1 MINRKFLSKNEIE
14 FQANRLLMRHYESD
28 SILNIKPPIDI
39 EDIADRTIKVEY
51 DYDFCYEA
59 IKKDDVLGY
68 TEFNKRQMV
77 IDEWLYENCSEGRV
91 NFTIAHEI
99 GHVVLHSP
107 SYDAENKQELINPL
121 KLNCVKKSGIT
132 NHWLEM
138 QSNSFAAS
146 LLMPKELIF
155 EEISRRDLDIDKG
168 IEYYTDHLF
177 KAFKV
182 SKQAMRI
189 RLKNLEIFKNINQ
202 LEFNF

>member
-77 IDEWLYENCSEGRV
+77 IDEWLYENYSEGRV

-121 KLNCVKKSGIT
+121 KLNCVKIKYFP
-132 NHWLEM
+132 LR
-138 QSNSFAAS
+138 Q
-146 LLMPKELIF
+146 
-155 EEISRRDLDIDKG
+155 
-168 IEYYTDHLF
+168 Y
-177 KAFKV
+177 
-182 SKQAMRI
+182 
-189 RLKNLEIFKNINQ
+189 
-202 LEFNF
+202 

>member
-1 MINRKFLSKNEIE
+1 
-14 FQANRLLMRHYESD
+14 
-28 SILNIKPPIDI
+28 
-39 EDIADRTIKVEY
+39 
-51 DYDFCYEA
+51 
-59 IKKDDVLGY
+59 
-68 TEFNKRQMV
+68 MV

-168 IEYYTDHLF
+168 IEYYTDQLF

-189 RLKNLEIFKNINQ
+189 LLKNLEIFKNINQ